1 MKIEFR
7 NLVLLALIVLAG
19 VSPAFAQTTA
29 TVTGTVTTDGAP
41 LPGAT
46 VTITSPQMQ
55 GNRTTVTGDAG
66 GYNFSGIPAG
76 DYTVTIELAGMT
88 SATRKVQVGP
98 GQTGRADADLRVSAV
113 SEAITVTASAP
124 SVLETPTV
132 SQNIQ
137 QELVE
142 ELPIARTVNAAA
154 LLAPGVTGNTTAN
167 NQFSISG
174 SPGYDNL
181 IMVNGVVISEAVRS
195 QILPLYIEDAIQ
207 ETTIMT
213 GGVSAE
219 YGRFTGGVINSI
231 TKSGGNEFS
240 GSLRDSFTSPDWS
253 DENPL
258 QITPAQQNVHKL
270 GQVWEATLGGYIL
283 RDRLWFFAAGRDTET
298 DNPVATRLV
307 PGDTTNTSLTSSSV
321 TTETRYEGKLT
332 GQLTPSHTLMG
343 SYFESES
350 VQTNYQFT
358 PASYD
363 LESLSPDR
371 QDPRELLTAR
381 YNGIFATNLMIEAQF
396 TDMEWG
402 VSLGGGA
409 RFTDPIRGTIVRNR
423 ADANAR
429 FNSPTFCGVCDK
441 EYRSN
446 DSKQLKA
453 NYFLSNR
460 GIGNHNLVAG
470 WEDFSEHRYANN
482 YQSGSNYRLFV
493 NSVTRIGNELY
504 PVIQPGKGGT
514 ATYFVH
520 TPIFSLQNNESD
532 LSTQSLYVNDRW
544 DLNQHWSFN
553 LGVRYDK
560 NDAVDSSGNVSSD
573 DSKFSPRLSSTFDV
587 LGNGRH
593 RVTASYSEYASRIVE
608 GPGTAASAAGNPA
621 YIYYMYNG
629 PEINTGGT
637 PTLNT
642 RQALEQVF
650 AWFLNQCNAAG
661 KCGPDNLDL
670 LRENSSHDVPGFS
683 NRIGDNLSSPY
694 VREITLGYGA
704 QLGTNAFARVDLVA
718 RDWKDFYAFR
728 ITRESNQVVTDN
740 LGIPH
745 DLAIVENT
753 DDIERTYRG
762 IQTQFAW
769 RPNRFNL
776 GLNYTWSKL
785 RGNDEQET
793 ATSGTV
799 GNYPSSIYYPELN
812 DYRQYQPVGYLNAD
826 QRHKAR
832 AWIGYDVPLPRF
844 LGMLN
849 VTALQSFDT
858 GTAYSAALF
867 PPPLGAGLN
876 VSNYFNQLIAGTG
889 YKSASDLGQYY
900 FSERGAFR
908 LDDVSST
915 DVALNYTMPIGRF
928 ALFAQG
934 EALNIFN
941 RKTATV
947 VNTTV
952 TQLQQFNPFTDK
964 PVECTPALAGTTG
977 RPTNAQCIAAG
988 AHWIKGANFGR
999 PTSATASIPANAFT
1013 SNFQVA
1019 RTYRF
1024 SVGFR
1029 F

>member
-1 MKIEFR
+1 MKIQIR
-7 NLVLLALIVLAG
+7 NLMLLALIVLVG
-19 VSPAFAQTTA
+19 VSPVFAQTTA
-29 TVTGTVTTDGAP
+29 TLTGTVTTDGAP

-46 VTITSPQMQ
+46 VTISSPQML
-55 GNRTTVTGDAG
+55 GTRNTVTGDAG
-66 GYNFSGIPAG
+66 GYNFAGIPAG
-76 DYTVTIELAGMT
+76 DYTIVVELAGMST
-88 SATRKVQVGP
+88 STKKVQVGP

-113 SEAITVTASAP
+113 TESITVTASAP

-181 IMVNGVVISEAVRS
+181 VMVNGVVISEAVRS
-195 QILPLYIEDAIQ
+195 QTLPLYVEDAIQ
-207 ETTIMT
+207 ETTVMT
-213 GGVSAE
+213 GGISAE
-219 YGRFTGGVINSI
+219 YGRFTGGVVNSI

-240 GSLRDSFTSPDWS
+240 GSLRDSFTNPTWT

-258 QITPAQQNVHKL
+258 QLTPASQNIDKL
-270 GQVWEATLGGYIL
+270 GQVWEATLGGFIL
-283 RDRLWFFAAGRDTET
+283 RDRLWFFGAGRDTET

-307 PGDTTNTSLTSSSV
+307 PGDATATSLSSSSV

-332 GQLTPSHTLMG
+332 GQITQQHSLMG
-343 SYFESES
+343 SYFKSDS

-358 PASYD
+358 TASYD

-371 QDPRELLTAR
+371 KDPRTLMIGR
-381 YNGIFATNLMIEAQF
+381 YNGILTDNLMIEAQY
-396 TDMEWG
+396 TEMDWG
-402 VSLGGGA
+402 VSHGGGA

-441 EYRSN
+441 ETRSN
-446 DSKQLKA
+446 DSLLLKA
-453 NYFLSNR
+453 NYFLSSQSL
-460 GIGNHNLVAG
+460 GNHNLVAG
-470 WEDFSEHRYANN
+470 FENFSEHRFANN

-493 NSVTRIGNELY
+493 NSVARVGDDLFPTIRAGR
-504 PVIQPGKGGT
+504 GGT
-514 ATYFVH
+514 ATYFIY
-520 TPIFSLQNNESD
+520 TPIFALQNNESD
-532 LSTQSLYVNDRW
+532 LATDSIFANDRW
-544 DLNQHWSFN
+544 DLNEHWSFN

-573 DSKFSPRLSSTFDV
+573 DSKISPRLSTTFDV
-587 LGNGRH
+587 RGDGRH

-608 GPGTAASAAGNPA
+608 GPGTAASSAGNPA

-629 PEINTGGT
+629 PEINVDG

-642 RQALEQVF
+642 RQALEVVF
-650 AWFLNQCNAAG
+650 DWFLNQCNAAG
-661 KCGPDNLDL
+661 QCGPDNLEL
-670 LRENSSHDVPGFS
+670 LRENSGHDVPGFS
-683 NRIGDNLSSPY
+683 TRIGNDLTSPY
-694 VREITLGYGA
+694 VREVTLGYGT
-704 QLGTNAFARVDLVA
+704 QLGANAFARVDLIG
-718 RDWKDFYAFR
+718 RDWRDFYAFR
-728 ITRESNQVVTDN
+728 VTRESNQVVTDQ
-740 LGIPH
+740 LGIDH
-745 DLAIVENT
+745 DVAIVENT
-753 DDIERTYRG
+753 NLIERTYRG
-762 IQTQFAW
+762 IQSQISW
-769 RPNRFNL
+769 RPGRFNL

-799 GNYPSSIYYPELN
+799 GNSPGSIYYPELN
-812 DYRQYQPVGYLNAD
+812 NYAQNQPVGYLNGD
-826 QRHKAR
+826 QRHRAR
-832 AWIGYDVPLPRF
+832 GWVGYDVPLPAI
-844 LGMLN
+844 LGRLN
-849 VTALQSFDT
+849 ISALQTFDS
-858 GTAYSAALF
+858 GTAYSAALL

-876 VSNYFNQLIAGTG
+876 LSSYFASLTAGAG
-889 YKSASDLGQYY
+889 YVSASDLGQYY

-915 DVALNYTMPIGRF
+915 DVALNYSYPIGRF
-928 ALFAQG
+928 EVFAQG
-934 EALNIFN
+934 EAINVFN
-941 RKTATV
+941 RKTATI
-947 VNTTV
+947 VNQTV
-952 TQLQQFNPFTDK
+952 TQVAAFNPFTTQ
-964 PVECTPALAGTTG
+964 PVECTAALAGTTG
-977 RPTNAQCIAAG
+977 RPTNAQCVAAG
-988 AHWIKGANFGR
+988 AHWIKGVNFGR
-999 PTSATASIPANAFT
+999 PTSATASTPANAFT
-1013 SNFQVA
+1013 TNFQVA